1 MKPPTLYDHQEEVL
15 KRSWNRKYFALL
27 LEQGCGKTRILL
39 DTARWLWQ
47 ERKIRAMVVIAP
59 NGVHRNWTEIEIPI
73 HAPKI
78 LPENILTWDSRKS
91 KAEDFAAN
99 PGKTGLLVRAYNVEG
114 FSRDGAPAS
123 LALRKFLKKFPDTLL
138 IIDESTR
145 IKTPTAK
152 RTRVLIS
159 LGRLAQYRRIAT
171 GMLVAQTPFDVYS
184 QFQFLE
190 KGCLGFPTFSDF
202 KYTYGTF
209 KNDHVTTKK
218 GKMVEFKKL
227 RDYKCLDDLRKRIA
241 PLSSRYTKEQCLDLP
256 PKIRTSVIV
265 TLDPKQRRFFNDM
278 EAEGVI
284 YVPEENIDL
293 MAPVHLVRLI
303 RCQQITSGFIP
314 TENPEGTPWTPIAG
328 IKNPKLQAIGIF
340 WRTMQGRSLFGRFFD
355 QKSK

>member
-190 KGCLGFPTFSDF
+190 KGCLGFLLLATSN
-202 KYTYGTF
+202 TLTE
-209 KNDHVTTKK
+209 HL
-218 GKMVEFKKL
+218 KM
-227 RDYKCLDDLRKRIA
+227 
-241 PLSSRYTKEQCLDLP
+241 
-256 PKIRTSVIV
+256 
-265 TLDPKQRRFFNDM
+265 
-278 EAEGVI
+278 
-284 YVPEENIDL
+284 
-293 MAPVHLVRLI
+293 
-303 RCQQITSGFIP
+303 ITSLQKKVRWSNSKSYVIINASMIFVNGSLRCHQ
-314 TENPEGTPWTPIAG
+314 G
-328 IKNPKLQAIGIF
+328 ILKNNVWIYHPK
-340 WRTMQGRSLFGRFFD
+340 FGRRLLLP
-355 QKSK
+355 